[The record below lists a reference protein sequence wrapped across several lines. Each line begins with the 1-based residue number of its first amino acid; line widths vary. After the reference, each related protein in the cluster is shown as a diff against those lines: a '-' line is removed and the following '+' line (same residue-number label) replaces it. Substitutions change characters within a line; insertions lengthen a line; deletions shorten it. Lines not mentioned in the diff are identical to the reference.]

1 MQSTASQLAAIPLSD
16 DAAVHAAFVAFLRAR
31 GYAPG
36 TIRIHHKRLDYF
48 LRRVARRGR
57 HLSDLRHDELFALL
71 RRMRPAE
78 KALSRGFIRVWIRFR
93 SPPRS
98 EKARPWQTWID
109 EFLDFRANHQA
120 IAQCSLAKESR
131 AIRKY
136 LMWQFGV
143 KPCDWSKVRIQD
155 IWRYCDESS
164 RDYKATVA
172 NQRLGYLRA
181 FLRFLHLRA
190 QCPIALASA
199 VSFRATFGF
208 ESRAPKILTEDQ
220 RTAFLN
226 SFDRSHTEGVRDY
239 AMALCM
245 IDLGLRVGE
254 VVLLKLTDIAWDQSS
269 LNVPGIKSHGPRTV
283 PLVPRVREALQD
295 YVQRFRP
302 ATDSDRLFVRH
313 PRFRGAP
320 LDVSAASHAM
330 RCAYRRCGFPIT
342 WSGVHRLRHTFAT
355 RLYAVGAPVKEIA
368 DLLGHRDLD
377 STHRYTRVD
386 FDALRQ
392 LAHPW
397 PI

>member
-1 MQSTASQLAAIPLSD
+1 MSSGDAAI
-16 DAAVHAAFVAFLRAR
+16 HAEFVAFLRAR
-31 GYAPG
+31 GYAPA
-36 TIRIHHKRLDYF
+36 TIRLHEQRLHYF
-48 LRRVARRGR
+48 LKRVARAGR
-57 HLSDLRHDELFALL
+57 RLCELRQDELRALL
-71 RRMRPAE
+71 SRMQPAE
-78 KALSRGFIRVWIRFR
+78 KALSRAFIRVWIRFR
-93 SPPRS
+93 NPPRR
-98 EKARPWQTWID
+98 EKACPWQRWID

-120 IAQCSLAKESR
+120 IAQCSLVKESR

-136 LMWQFGV
+136 LTWQFGA
-143 KPCDWSKVRIQD
+143 KPCDWNKVRVQD
-155 IWRYCDESS
+155 IWRYSDESS

-181 FLRFLHLRA
+181 FLRFMHLHG
-190 QCPIALASA
+190 QCPIALANA

-208 ESRAPKILTEDQ
+208 ESRAPQILSEEQ
-220 RTAFLN
+220 RTAFL
-226 SFDRSHTEGVRDY
+226 SAFDRSQTEGARDY

-254 VVLLKLTDIAWDQSS
+254 VVLLKLSDISWNEGC

-283 PLVPRVREALQD
+283 PLVPRLREALRD
-295 YVQRFRP
+295 YVDRFRP
-302 ATDSDRLFVRH
+302 QTDSDRLFVRH

-330 RCAYRRCGFPIT
+330 RCAYRRCGFPVA

-355 RLYAVGAPVKEIA
+355 RLYAAGAPVKEIA

-377 STHRYTRVD
+377 STHHYTRVD
-386 FDALRQ
+386 VDGLRQ
-392 LAHPW
+392 LAQPW